1 LTGATGGETSDSE
14 ALIPLVLAVETLG
27 DWEVTGVVSSLGSP
41 LMVDVDDD
49 RVKVWVKGA
58 RWVSFNFLVSFHDMV
73 KAGEERIGGRES
85 MKEEDKKGR
94 E

>member
-1 LTGATGGETSDSE
+1 
-14 ALIPLVLAVETLG
+14 
-27 DWEVTGVVSSLGSP
+27 
-41 LMVDVDDD
+41 
-49 RVKVWVKGA
+49 
-58 RWVSFNFLVSFHDMV
+58 VSFHDMV

>member
-1 LTGATGGETSDSE
+1 
-14 ALIPLVLAVETLG
+14 LVLAVETLG

-58 RWVSFNFLVSFHDMV
+58 RWVSFNS
-73 KAGEERIGGRES
+73 AWGEKRQLSTDFQLGS
-85 MKEEDKKGR
+85 YL
-94 E
+94 